1 MFRVFGVTVHKSF
14 SPTKPFGL
22 EVLNEQ
28 QQRMTKMERF
38 WRILIVL
45 QAILGRTNLIVVG
58 RTTSPAV
65 SPLIVVLAGGASSS
79 TKPFQSFVSSNQPR
93 TITFPYNTDKNDVQY
108 EHRTLTDFSTRDSR
122 TGFMRKVYSIFAA
135 QMVCTIGVTAIIM
148 NNNEL
153 RYFLYQ
159 NVKPFLVLSYLLSFG
174 VVSALV
180 TRPELR
186 YKAPMNY
193 ILLGIHT
200 LLQSIM
206 VGTFSSAVGPHLVC
220 FGTIHSLVAFLAI
233 TVYSFQPNPKYDLT
247 PLGNLLLTSM
257 TSLTVGSLLNYFFKL
272 PLMDNLISGAMAV
285 LSATYLAY
293 DTQKIVGGKH
303 HKHSYSSKEYILAA
317 LNLYQDIISLFMHI
331 VSVLQKM
338 EQSKQRRT
346 QHQSRNHYSY

>member
-1 MFRVFGVTVHKSF
+1 MGANRVVECTSSPVH
-14 SPTKPFGL
+14 P
-22 EVLNEQ
+22 
-28 QQRMTKMERF
+28 
-38 WRILIVL
+38 
-45 QAILGRTNLIVVG
+45 
-58 RTTSPAV
+58 V
-65 SPLIVVLAGGASSS
+65 SPLIVLAAAPSKS
-79 TKPFQSFVSSNQPR
+79 FQSFGSSNQPQ
-93 TITFPYNTDKNDVQY
+93 TISFPYSSDKNDVQY
-108 EHRTLTDFSTRDSR
+108 EHRTLSDFTTRDSR
-122 TGFMRKVYSIFAA
+122 TGFMRKVYSIFSM
-135 QMVCTIGVTAIIM
+135 QMLCTIGVTAVIM
-148 NNNEL
+148 NNNDL

-159 NVKPFLVLSYLLSFG
+159 NLKPFLVLSNLLSFG

-186 YKAPMNY
+186 YKSPINF
-193 ILLGIHT
+193 ILLGVHT
-200 LLQSIM
+200 FLQSVM

-220 FGTIHSLVAFLAI
+220 FGTIHTLMAFLAI

-257 TSLTVGSLLNYFFKL
+257 TSLTVGSLLNYFFKM

-338 EQSKQRRT
+338 EQSKQRK
-346 QHQSRNHYSY
+346 QSSSRRYSY